1 MSNVKL
7 VMSHSSYLTPR
18 TYPHRAMI
26 RTVILI
32 INKGVFHIDQ
42 NLGSP
47 GNDLCATDILFTT
60 ADHKIPVRVFH
71 IGGMKMT
78 KCVYKADI

>member
-1 MSNVKL
+1 
-7 VMSHSSYLTPR
+7 
-18 TYPHRAMI
+18 MI

-42 NLGSP
+42 KLGVHQEMIYAP
-47 GNDLCATDILFTT
+47 TDILFTT

-71 IGGMKMT
+71 IGGMKMRNVST
-78 KCVYKADI
+78 RPTFNSVLNPSISCWV